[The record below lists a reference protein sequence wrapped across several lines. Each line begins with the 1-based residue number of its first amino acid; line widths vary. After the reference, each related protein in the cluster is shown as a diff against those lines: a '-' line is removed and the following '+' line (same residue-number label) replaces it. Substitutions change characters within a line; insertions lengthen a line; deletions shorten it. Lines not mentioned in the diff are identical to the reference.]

1 MKIILLIMLIG
12 LGYIGGYLTAEEK
25 MLIKIKEYI
34 KESKDWNEFMEKL
47 SVNLKEWNIGE

>member
-1 MKIILLIMLIG
+1 MKIILLIILAA
-12 LGYIGGYLTAEEK
+12 LGYMAGYFTAEEK

-47 SVNLKEWNIGE
+47 SVDLNEWNIGE

>member
-1 MKIILLIMLIG
+1 MKIILLILILV
-12 LGYIGGYLTAEEK
+12 LGYMYGERSTLT
-25 MLIKIKEYI
+25 KIKKYI

>member
-1 MKIILLIMLIG
+1 MKIILLILLLV
-12 LGYIGGYLTAEEK
+12 LGYMYGERSTLK
-25 MLIKIKEYI
+25 KIKTYI